1 MSAKPDYVV
10 SKLTRPAG
18 AAATGGFVI
27 NLTSSTTPMALS
39 QPKDPTLAQYTFFV
53 SRRRE
58 DGRER
63 FRLHMGYFESLQAAE
78 EMLAIVRDI
87 YPQAWAGEA
96 PGKNL
101 KPKADAT
108 PAARHE
114 PTKAAASAPAAAP
127 AARVSPPAAPIAAAV
142 ASVAAPA
149 PAAAVATPVADL
161 PVPAPVEVAAPAPER
176 HPFASTPPPPPKV
189 EFEEPF
195 VLTDVDADFKPM
207 DVPVVHPPAQPEA
220 TVVSTP
226 AAPAK
231 PWTPKPAPGKTAKP
245 AAARTPPAKPVGA
258 KPVAPKPVA
267 KPAAGKPVTKPAAPA
282 AKAAPVAKPAA
293 PAAMPA
299 APTPKPIAPAAA
311 AAKAAAPAQKPAA
324 PARTLAAA
332 PKIAA
337 QVSAPALQSVTHAP
351 KPVQMQANRP
361 VQGAA
366 PVTPK
371 APPPEP
377 TVQMPALNATNS
389 PLPSLNN
396 VRQVIEELDDLS
408 DTQTIRLLERHSP
421 YREGSQEANVDEAIR
436 VIKPEDPQSMAAIKS
451 DVKRNAPVL
460 FAVQID
466 WSVTPFNMAK
476 VPPLA
481 IFNAY
486 TLYTTEATRD
496 GRTWYGLRLGFFSD
510 AVSAKQVA
518 YYVRSDFKT
527 VSVVP
532 VTTIEKERATDIN
545 AERSGIH
552 RAVNVKEGP
561 APTPASL
568 SASTSGVF
576 KLLDDD
582 MPAHIEQDVD
592 GEMSP
597 RFSKPAA
604 PMPAPGAAKATAP
617 VVPGAPGSSKSRKP
631 PAKANRRDAHAQV
644 DEETLDQTL
653 EILGAHTLE
662 ITNDKSDDT
671 GVRHLRV
678 KVDKKGSKFASLID
692 RLSGKK

>member
-10 SKLTRPAG
+10 SKLTRPTG

-63 FRLHMGYFESLQAAE
+63 FRLHMGYFESMQAAE
-78 EMLAIVRDI
+78 EMLAIVREI

-101 KPKADAT
+101 KPRADASAAAK
-108 PAARHE
+108 PAA
-114 PTKAAASAPAAAP
+114 PAAAAKPAVAAPVAPSAPVAAKPAPSAPAAA
-127 AARVSPPAAPIAAAV
+127 APVV
-142 ASVAAPA
+142 ATPAPA
-149 PAAAVATPVADL
+149 PAAA
-161 PVPAPVEVAAPAPER
+161 APAAPAH
-176 HPFASTPPPPPKV
+176 HPFASTPPPAPKA

-195 VLTDVDADFKPM
+195 VLSDSDTDFRPM
-207 DVPVVHPPAQPEA
+207 DVPVVHPPAQPP
-220 TVVSTP
+220 VVSP
-226 AAPAK
+226 PAAAAPAK

-245 AAARTPPAKPVGA
+245 AAARPAAAKPA
-258 KPVAPKPVA
+258 TRPVPKAAAPA
-267 KPAAGKPVTKPAAPA
+267 KPAAAAPAPKPAAPVSP
-282 AKAAPVAKPAA
+282 PVAAKPAA
-293 PAAMPA
+293 PATKPA
-299 APTPKPIAPAAA
+299 PAVTKPAAA
-311 AAKAAAPAQKPAA
+311 APKAPAPV
-324 PARTLAAA
+324 

-337 QVSAPALQSVTHAP
+337 QVSAPALQPAAVKAATASP
-351 KPVQMQANRP
+351 PP
-361 VQGAA
+361 AA
-366 PVTPK
+366 PVAAK
-371 APPPEP
+371 APPEP
-377 TVQMPALNATNS
+377 TVQMPALNSASS

-396 VRQVIEELDDLS
+396 VRQVLEELDDLS

-451 DVKRNAPVL
+451 AVTRNAPVL

-466 WSVTPFNMAK
+466 WSVTPFDMSK

-486 TLYTTEATRD
+486 TLYTTEANRE

-518 YYVRSDFKT
+518 YYVRSDFKS

-532 VTTIEKERATDIN
+532 VTALEKERATDIN

-561 APTPASL
+561 APTPQSL

-582 MPAHIEQDVD
+582 TPEQIAQDVD
-592 GEMSP
+592 GESSP
-597 RFSKPAA
+597 RFFKQAEKPAPAAAAPAA
-604 PMPAPGAAKATAP
+604 PPAPAAKP
-617 VVPGAPGSSKSRKP
+617 RKP
-631 PAKANRRDAHAQV
+631 PAKAVRRDAHAQV

-662 ITNDKSDDT
+662 ITNDKSSDT

-692 RLSGKK
+692 RLSGKNKSSGPF

>member
-1 MSAKPDYVV
+1 MSAKPDYIV
-10 SKLTRPAG
+10 SKLTRPTG

-63 FRLHMGYFESLQAAE
+63 FRLHMGYFESMQAAE
-78 EMLAIVRDI
+78 EMLTVVREV

-101 KPKADAT
+101 KPKAEAAVAPT
-108 PAARHE
+108 PPSPPIAPAAVAPMARNE
-114 PTKAAASAPAAAP
+114 QQSPTARNAQESPTARNVPKPPVARSVQPAPAAAP
-127 AARVSPPAAPIAAAV
+127 AAPPPAPQFK
-142 ASVAAPA
+142 S
-149 PAAAVATPVADL
+149 TH
-161 PVPAPVEVAAPAPER
+161 
-176 HPFASTPPPPPKV
+176 HPFASTPPPAPKPD
-189 EFEEPF
+189 FDEPF
-195 VLTDVDADFKPM
+195 VLADGDAEFKPLN
-207 DVPVVHPPAQPEA
+207 VPVVHPP
-220 TVVSTP
+220 VVSPPAAKATP
-226 AAPAK
+226 VVPAKPAAPVAKAAADKKPAPAK
-231 PWTPKPAPGKTAKP
+231 PSTRAATIKPTTA
-245 AAARTPPAKPVGA
+245 
-258 KPVAPKPVA
+258 
-267 KPAAGKPVTKPAAPA
+267 TKPAAPTVPA
-282 AKAAPVAKPAA
+282 ARAATAKPASTKSAPAKAAPVQAATRPAPASPAKP
-293 PAAMPA
+293 P
-299 APTPKPIAPAAA
+299 
-311 AAKAAAPAQKPAA
+311 
-324 PARTLAAA
+324 AAA

-337 QVSAPALQSVTHAP
+337 QVSAPALRATP
-351 KPVQMQANRP
+351 KPAPPQA
-361 VQGAA
+361 AA
-366 PVTPK
+366 PPAKVK
-371 APPPEP
+371 APEP
-377 TVQMPALNATNS
+377 TVQMPTLSLTSS

-396 VRQVIEELDDLS
+396 VRQVLEELDDLT

-436 VIKPEDPQSMAAIKS
+436 VVKPEDAQSMAAIKNA
-451 DVKRNAPVL
+451 VTRNAPVL
-460 FAVQID
+460 FAVQLD
-466 WSVTPFNMAK
+466 WAVSPFDMSK

-486 TLYTTEATRD
+486 TLYTTEANRE

-552 RAVNVKEGP
+552 RAANVKDGP
-561 APTPASL
+561 APTPQSI
-568 SASTSGVF
+568 SASTSGIF

-582 MPAHIEQDVD
+582 TPAQIVQDVD
-592 GEMSP
+592 GESSP
-597 RFSKPAA
+597 RFFKQSADKAPDKPAPKA
-604 PMPAPGAAKATAP
+604 DAAVAGA
-617 VVPGAPGSSKSRKP
+617 KSRKP
-631 PAKANRRDAHAQV
+631 PAKSNRRDAHAQV

-662 ITNDKSDDT
+662 ITNDSASDT

>member
-10 SKLTRPAG
+10 STLTRPTG
-18 AAATGGFVI
+18 AATGGFVI

-63 FRLHMGYFESLQAAE
+63 FRLHMGYFETLQAAE
-78 EMLAIVRDI
+78 EMLTVVREV
-87 YPQAWAGEA
+87 YPSAWAGEA
-96 PGKNL
+96 PGKKLRANN
-101 KPKADAT
+101 PAT
-108 PAARHE
+108 PAAAT
-114 PTKAAASAPAAAP
+114 PAAAAP
-127 AARVSPPAAPIAAAV
+127 AAKAAAPAAPVVAAKP
-142 ASVAAPA
+142 APA
-149 PAAAVATPVADL
+149 PSAPVAARPAAAAPPPATK
-161 PVPAPVEVAAPAPER
+161 PAAANPTH
-176 HPFASTPPPPPKV
+176 HPFASTPPPALKPA
-189 EFEEPF
+189 FEEPF
-195 VLTDVDADFKPM
+195 VLSDGDAPTFKPL
-207 DVPVVHPPAQPEA
+207 DVPVVHPPAA
-220 TVVSTP
+220 TQAPVVSRP
-226 AAPAK
+226 AQAAKPAPAK
-231 PWTPKPAPGKTAKP
+231 PAKPAAAPAKP
-245 AAARTPPAKPVGA
+245 AAARPATKPPVAAKPAPAKPAVTKTPSA
-258 KPVAPKPVA
+258 KP
-267 KPAAGKPVTKPAAPA
+267 PAV
-282 AKAAPVAKPAA
+282 
-293 PAAMPA
+293 
-299 APTPKPIAPAAA
+299 
-311 AAKAAAPAQKPAA
+311 
-324 PARTLAAA
+324 A

-337 QVSAPALQSVTHAP
+337 QVTAPALTAP
-351 KPVQMQANRP
+351 KPQPVLQA
-361 VQGAA
+361 AA
-366 PVTPK
+366 PAAPPKAPAPK

-377 TVQMPALNATNS
+377 TVQMPAPPIPMSAAAAV
-389 PLPSLNN
+389 NN

-408 DTQTIRLLERHSP
+408 DTQTIRLLERHTP
-421 YREGSQEANVDEAIR
+421 YKDGSQEANADEAIR
-436 VIKPEDPQSMAAIKS
+436 VIKPEDAASMLAIKS

-460 FAVQID
+460 FAVQLD
-466 WSVTPFNMAK
+466 WSVTPFDMAK
-476 VPPLA
+476 IAPLA

-486 TLYTTEATRD
+486 TLYTTEANRE

-518 YYVRSDFKT
+518 YYVRSDFKS

-532 VTTIEKERATDIN
+532 VSTIAKERATDLN

-568 SASTSGVF
+568 SASNASGVF

-604 PMPAPGAAKATAP
+604 EKPAAPPPPPAAPAIEAKAP
-617 VVPGAPGSSKSRKP
+617 PKRKLGAKGV
-631 PAKANRRDAHAQV
+631 RRDAHAKV

-653 EILGAHTLE
+653 EILGASTLE
-662 ITNDKSDDT
+662 IQTDKTGDT

-678 KVDKKGSKFASLID
+678 KIDKKGSKFASLID
-692 RLSGKK
+692 RLSGKKPNPF

>member
-10 SKLTRPAG
+10 SKLTRPTG
-18 AAATGGFVI
+18 AAASGGFVI

-63 FRLHMGYFESLQAAE
+63 FRLHMGYFETLQAAE
-78 EMLAIVRDI
+78 EMLALVREV

-101 KPKADAT
+101 KPKADAAAPAKTAATTAPT
-108 PAARHE
+108 PS
-114 PTKAAASAPAAAP
+114 SAPAAKPAP
-127 AARVSPPAAPIAAAV
+127 VAATPAPVSK
-142 ASVAAPA
+142 AAPA
-149 PAAAVATPVADL
+149 PTPA
-161 PVPAPVEVAAPAPER
+161 PAPVSKASPAAAPTH
-176 HPFASTPPPPPKV
+176 HPFASTPPPAPKP

-195 VLTDVDADFKPM
+195 VLSTDDAEFKPM
-207 DVPVVHPPAQPEA
+207 DVPVVHPPE
-220 TVVSTP
+220 T
-226 AAPAK
+226 
-231 PWTPKPAPGKTAKP
+231 
-245 AAARTPPAKPVGA
+245 
-258 KPVAPKPVA
+258 KPVA
-267 KPAAGKPVTKPAAPA
+267 KPTAHKPAAVKPAAAKPASKPAAKPAPAKAAAKPAPAKPTAAKPAAPAPKPAAPA
-282 AKAAPVAKPAA
+282 APAAKVAAP
-293 PAAMPA
+293 
-299 APTPKPIAPAAA
+299 
-311 AAKAAAPAQKPAA
+311 
-324 PARTLAAA
+324 AAA

-337 QVSAPALQSVTHAP
+337 QVSAPALQPAARKVPITVSVTHPAP
-351 KPVQMQANRP
+351 KPAQKPA
-361 VQGAA
+361 
-366 PVTPK
+366 
-371 APPPEP
+371 PEP
-377 TVQMPALNATNS
+377 TVQMPALSFSPPPAPAADAHSAT
-389 PLPSLNN
+389 PSLSN
-396 VRQVIEELDDLS
+396 VRQVLEELDDLS
-408 DTQTIRLLERHSP
+408 DTQTIRLLERHTP
-421 YREGSQEANVDEAIR
+421 YREGSKEANVDEAIR
-436 VIKPEDPQSMAAIKS
+436 VIKPEDAASMAAIKS
-451 DVKRNAPVL
+451 EVKRNAPVL
-460 FAVQID
+460 FAVQLD
-466 WSVTPFNMAK
+466 WSVTPFDLAK

-486 TLYTTEATRD
+486 TLYTTEAARE

-532 VTTIEKERATDIN
+532 VTTIEKERATDLN
-545 AERSGIH
+545 ADRSGIH

-561 APTPASL
+561 APTPQSIT
-568 SASTSGVF
+568 ASTSGIF

-582 MPAHIEQDVD
+582 TPEQIVQDVD
-592 GEMSP
+592 GEASP
-597 RFSKPAA
+597 RFFKPAPEKAEKPAEKAAAKPAA
-604 PMPAPGAAKATAP
+604 PPPAPAAR
-617 VVPGAPGSSKSRKP
+617 SRKP
-631 PAKANRRDAHAQV
+631 PAKGGNRRDAHAQV

-662 ITNDKSDDT
+662 ITNDSSNDT